1 MSRFREIAQE
11 LEECMCTECWGSGT
25 QNDAKPGDIF
35 YNEWECPTCKGSG
48 INPNY
53 AISFDIE
60 RG

>member
-25 QNDAKPGDIF
+25 QNDAEPGDIF
-35 YNEWECPTCKGSG
+35 CREWECPTCKGTG
-48 INPNY
+48 INPEY
-53 AISFDIE
+53 AICLDIE